1 MKMSSTHAMQLQLL
15 QQNLQQHLL
24 QKGQI
29 QQQLLEF
36 ESALKELPS
45 SEQVYKIVG
54 KLMLAKKKEELLS
67 ELEEKKK
74 LMQLRL
80 KTVEEQEE
88 KIKES
93 IKQAQEKLIE
103 EMKS

>member
-1 MKMSSTHAMQLQLL
+1 MSSTHAMQLQLL